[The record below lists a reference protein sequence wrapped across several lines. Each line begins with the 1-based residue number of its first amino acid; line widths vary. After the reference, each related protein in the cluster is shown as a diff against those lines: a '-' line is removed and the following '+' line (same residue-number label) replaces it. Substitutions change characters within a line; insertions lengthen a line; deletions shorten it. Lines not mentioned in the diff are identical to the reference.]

1 VDRVT
6 AFAFAFALT
15 ACYGAALWGAGL
27 LRERGPEER
36 MRPDPPSEDAPTGP
50 RRGPV
55 TRLVDALAG
64 RFGPRAYASM
74 SETRRARVRTR
85 LEAAGRPNGMTVEGY
100 AGRKTA
106 YTMVMCVA
114 GLAFLVQGSVA
125 LAVALPLAGFLFLD
139 LWLVVLARRRQ
150 FQIDRSLPDFLDI
163 LAVTVSAGVA
173 FQPALRRVAEIT
185 GGPLGEEIGTALSQ
199 MEFGSS
205 RRDAFHAIRE
215 RNASESL
222 ARFVTALLQ
231 AEELGVPLNDTLADL
246 AGDMRRF
253 FYQQARRR
261 AAKAAPRVSLIV
273 TTLILPGAILLILTG
288 FILGSDVDFG
298 ALFG

>member
-1 VDRVT
+1 MT
-6 AFAFAFALT
+6 AVASALALT
-15 ACYGAALWGAGL
+15 ACYCVALWGYLL
-27 LRERGPEER
+27 LRDRGPEARLAPER
-36 MRPDPPSEDAPTGP
+36 AEAKARNRPS
-50 RRGPV
+50 RGPV

-74 SETRRARVRTR
+74 SESRRAKVKER
-85 LEAAGRPNGMTVEGY
+85 LESAGRPNGMTVEGY
-100 AGRKTA
+100 AGRKTT
-106 YTMVMCVA
+106 YTVIMCVA
-114 GLAFLVQGSVA
+114 GLAFLAQGS
-125 LAVALPLAGFLFLD
+125 LPLAVLLPLVGYLFLD
-139 LWLVVLARRRQ
+139 LWLIVGARRRQ
-150 FQIDRSLPDFLDI
+150 FQIDRALPDFLDI

-205 RRDAFHAIRE
+205 RRDAFQAIRE
-215 RNASESL
+215 RNGSQSL
-222 ARFVTALLQ
+222 GRFVTALLQ
-231 AEELGVPLNDTLADL
+231 AEELGVPLTDTLADL

-261 AAKAAPRVSLIV
+261 AAKAAPRVSLVV
-273 TTLILPGAILLILTG
+273 TTLILPGAIILILAG
-288 FILGSDVDFG
+288 FILGSDVNFG